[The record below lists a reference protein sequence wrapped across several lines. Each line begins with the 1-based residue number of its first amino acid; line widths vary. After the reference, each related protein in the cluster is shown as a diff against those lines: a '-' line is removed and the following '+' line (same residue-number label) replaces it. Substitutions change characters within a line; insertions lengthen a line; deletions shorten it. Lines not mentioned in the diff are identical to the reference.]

1 MQLSEEF
8 YHAMQDMFG
17 VLTNGKNNVEFEAK
31 NIALIVAGESN
42 APYVDYD
49 NGIPKSYKEFLY
61 YSSLEMSASLKAYI
75 QNNYISN
82 GRFFL
87 NIGSDEKTIT
97 ILRL

>member
-1 MQLSEEF
+1 MT
-8 YHAMQDMFG
+8 A
-17 VLTNGKNNVEFEAK
+17 
-31 NIALIVAGESN
+31 SN
-42 APYVDYD
+42 
-49 NGIPKSYKEFLY
+49 KEFLY

>member
-1 MQLSEEF
+1 
-8 YHAMQDMFG
+8 MFKKAFR
-17 VLTNGKNNVEFEAK
+17 VMTA
-31 NIALIVAGESN
+31 SN
-42 APYVDYD
+42 
-49 NGIPKSYKEFLY
+49 KEFLY